1 MLPSCFRVSATYR
14 VSHLQRAA
22 GSSVPTKK
30 LPGTCFPEKRLFLLC
45 LHALKLP
52 SAYFVDAAVFLG
64 TNFLPRS
71 SSSLMKCQRSPLGSF
86 LLNFSF
92 LGGFRDGK
100 AFSFSSPLLL
110 SVHSPMPKHIRCPS
124 TAFREYFRGGTGT
137 SPLHRSSIKLQ
148 ASLTS

>member
-52 SAYFVDAAVFLG
+52 SAYFVDAAMFLG

-92 LGGFRDGK
+92 LAGFRDGK

-110 SVHSPMPKHIRCPS
+110 SVHSTSAVLRPLFGNIFEEGRGHHLCIDLVSSYKHHS
-124 TAFREYFRGGTGT
+124 
-137 SPLHRSSIKLQ
+137 L
-148 ASLTS
+148 AS